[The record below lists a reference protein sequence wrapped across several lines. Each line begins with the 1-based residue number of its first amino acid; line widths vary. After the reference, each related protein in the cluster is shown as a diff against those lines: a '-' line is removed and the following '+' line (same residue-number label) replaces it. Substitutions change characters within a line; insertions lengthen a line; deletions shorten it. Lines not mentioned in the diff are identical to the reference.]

1 MDRATVEI
9 KLPKTGKKVVL
20 NEYLTAAEERT
31 IKNSFLGDVT
41 FKYKGKEA
49 ESSDVQATRGDVQE
63 DKTLELMVVS
73 VDGSKENILPTLHNL
88 PSKDFRFLKAKIE
101 ELTGDDDEE
110 DTKKK

>member
-1 MDRATVEI
+1 MDRPTVEI
-9 KLPKTGKKVVL
+9 TLPKTKKKLVL

-49 ESSDVQATRGDVQE
+49 ESSDVQATRADVQE
-63 DKTLELMVVS
+63 DKTIELMVVS
-73 VDGSKENILPTLHNL
+73 IDGSKENIISTVQNL
-88 PSKDFRFLKAKIE
+88 PSKDHRFLMNKIE

-110 DTKKK
+110 TTKKK